1 MSFEQEKFSV
11 TKMMNNIPKKRPFSS
26 ALRDNSKLIMY
37 TFERAG
43 YTRYSEIFL
52 INNCQC
58 QNEVKNH
65 TVPP

>member
-43 YTRYSEIFL
+43 YTVGAKETQQFDES
-52 INNCQC
+52 
-58 QNEVKNH
+58 
-65 TVPP
+65 